1 MSLDFIE
8 KMGMSV
14 KGSDYQMMYQGVLE
28 AQDTLE
34 DLYIKFNIDRPEDF
48 EGHSM
53 STSDVVI
60 LKRDGEMKAYY
71 VNDIGF
77 RELPEFIKQRSELLR
92 ETNSGLVVKQDK
104 SGKEQEEP
112 EKIREDRTITETIQS
127 NEHLNVSKKKN
138 QQMQAGLHR

>member
-14 KGSDYQMMYQGVLE
+14 KGQDYQMMYQGVLE
-28 AQDTLE
+28 VQDTLE
-34 DLYIKFNIDRPEDF
+34 DLYIKFNIDRPEGF
-48 EGHSM
+48 KGHSM

-77 RELPEFIKQRSELLR
+77 RELPAFIEQRAEVLR
-92 ETNSGLVVKQDK
+92 ETNNELVVKQDK

-112 EKIREDRTITETIQS
+112 EKIREDRTITETTQANEQS
-127 NEHLNVSKKKN
+127 NISKKKN
-138 QQMQAGLHR
+138 QQMQVGLHR

>member
-1 MSLDFIE
+1 
-8 KMGMSV
+8 
-14 KGSDYQMMYQGVLE
+14 
-28 AQDTLE
+28 
-34 DLYIKFNIDRPEDF
+34 
-48 EGHSM
+48 M

-77 RELPEFIKQRSELLR
+77 RELPEFVDQRAEVLQEKNSECVR
-92 ETNSGLVVKQDK
+92 KQDK

-127 NEHLNVSKKKN
+127 NEHSNVSKKKN